1 MTSPVKNQVYTAE
14 ILGYSSEGLGIARI
28 QEQVVFVHDAIRGEV
43 CDILIMKVG
52 KNAAFGKAVA
62 WHTVSPHRREPDCPY
77 YRRCG
82 GCAYRHMDYAEE
94 LWAKGQR
101 VQDALTRLGGSRVQ
115 VEEILGASQPLHYRN
130 KSQYPVSPDGKVGF
144 YRARTHC
151 VTDLTACLIQKPQA
165 DAAAG
170 ALRTYLE
177 EYRVPGYDEQT
188 GTGLVRHLYVRT
200 NASGQSL
207 LCVVVNGEALPH
219 EDALVSALRRA
230 VPDAVGVVL
239 GVNTRRDNV
248 ILGGRYRTLWGRDTL
263 TDTLCGHTFRLSIP
277 SFYQVNRDQAQVL
290 YRRAVDYAGLT
301 GTELVLDLYCGA
313 GTITLTMADKAKKVI
328 GAEIVSAAVENAREN
343 AAANGIEN
351 AEFFCGDAG
360 DIASKLAAEKLHPD
374 VICVDPP
381 RKGLAPE
388 VIDAMARMGPQRIV
402 YVSCDPATL
411 GRDVKLLAQKGYR
424 LTRATAVDLFPGTA
438 HVETVALLS
447 RETNP
452 PTAGTIKEACGTS
465 E

>member
-1 MTSPVKNQVYTAE
+1 MLVKNQIYEAEITDYTAE
-14 ILGYSSEGLGIARI
+14 GQGVAHIEGCA
-28 QEQVVFVHDAIRGEV
+28 VFIP
-43 CDILIMKVG
+43 
-52 KNAAFGKAVA
+52 NAVA
-62 WHTVSPHRREPDCPY
+62 GEKVRVRVEKAQKTWAAGKIVEILEKSPHRVNRECEVAKL
-77 YRRCG
+77 CG
-82 GCAYRHMDYAEE
+82 GCDFWHMDYAEE

-101 VQDALTRLGGSRVQ
+101 VQDALTRLGGSHVQ

-170 ALRTYLE
+170 ALRTYLA
-177 EYRVPGYDEQT
+177 EYRVPGYDEQA

-200 NASGQSL
+200 NTSGQSL

-248 ILGGRYRTLWGRDTL
+248 ILGDRYRTLWGRDTL

-424 LTRATAVDLFPGTA
+424 LARATAVDLFPGTA

-465 E
+465 K

>member
-1 MTSPVKNQVYTAE
+1 MADEKTSCVLRLFGAQPGQLAGAVGQFLPQWQASAQWKSRGGETLLALQAA
-14 ILGYSSEGLGIARI
+14 SPAGLKKAAQSLRAR
-28 QEQVVFVHDAIRGEV
+28 
-43 CDILIMKVG
+43 L
-52 KNAAFGKAVA
+52 
-62 WHTVSPHRREPDCPY
+62 P
-77 YRRCG
+77 
-82 GCAYRHMDYAEE
+82 
-94 LWAKGQR
+94 
-101 VQDALTRLGGSRVQ
+101 DALY
-115 VEEILGASQPLHYRN
+115 GAGDTSLAAAAVDALEHHN
-130 KSQYPVSPDGKVGF
+130 KLLV
-144 YRARTHC
+144 C
-151 VTDLTACLIQKPQA
+151 A

-170 ALRTYLE
+170 ALRTYLA

-188 GTGLVRHLYVRT
+188 GTGLVRHLDVRT

-248 ILGGRYRTLWGRDTL
+248 ILGDRYRTLWGRDTL

-313 GTITLTMADKAKKVI
+313 GTITLTMADKAKKII

-424 LTRATAVDLFPGTA
+424 LIRATAVDLFPGTA
-438 HVETVALLS
+438 HVETVVLLS

-452 PTAGTIKEACGTS
+452 LAAGTIKEACGTS